1 MISFK
6 QTFSVVS
13 QIGPVLCGCV
23 CVGGGGGGIYSV
35 HNSESHLVEAFQGLL
50 DFGQGRVGDANFDLL
65 VLSLS
70 TQPIPHHSAGIAG
83 KSQTH
88 ILVKNNWEAQSTKDG
103 LSNTNV
109 FLEESDQHKSPHS
122 REKVSRWVVLTA
134 IELNSRQLLG
144 GGGWGGGGLALQYG
158 SIFAACDESYVFWP
172 ILCVF
177 VLSEDPDLTALH
189 CSGGHVI

>member
-1 MISFK
+1 M
-6 QTFSVVS
+6 S
-13 QIGPVLCGCV
+13 QIGPMLCG
-23 CVGGGGGGIYSV
+23 GICSV
-35 HNSESHLVEAFQGLL
+35 HNSESHLVKALQGLL

-88 ILVKNNWEAQSTKDG
+88 ILVKNNWEAQSTED
-103 LSNTNV
+103 SSNNTNV

-122 REKVSRWVVLTA
+122 RGWSVSVSCVDCNWAQLQTA
-134 IELNSRQLLG
+134 FKG
-144 GGGWGGGGLALQYG
+144 GGGWVSVALQYG

-177 VLSEDPDLTALH
+177 SFCSEDPDLMALH
-189 CSGGHVI
+189 CPGGHVIQRMWCYTQI